1 MLLYMSQVNVMPDK
15 EGTRKTIHICVIMA
29 NSFDMI
35 RSFFLNGYSSEKSD
49 PAHSSA
55 SSTSDPRSELGYDLI
70 IFNK

>member
-1 MLLYMSQVNVMPDK
+1 MSDK
-15 EGTRKTIHICVIMA
+15 EGARKTIHICVIMA
-29 NSFDMI
+29 NSCDMI
-35 RSFFLNGYSSEKSD
+35 RSFFLNGYSSEKSY